1 MAGILQ
7 RGIKSISG
15 LMIKRKKILPIY
27 TLLFLAMYGTCM
39 SQTIAIRS
47 AQFTD
52 SIGVNVHLE
61 YTDGKYANVESVLS
75 NLSYIGVKSVR
86 DGMLNPL
93 NQGQANYD
101 TAAAAG
107 IKFDLVYTGSTPDL
121 DKSLALAQAFLA
133 RHPGAI
139 SAIEGANEVNNWPIS
154 YAGLTGNAAAQA
166 FQAAL
171 ASAVDGKAALADIP
185 VYNLTSWPDLAG
197 KADYANFHSYALNGD
212 QPYARM
218 LADYTGQMSTM
229 AGKPI
234 VLTEAGYS
242 TSTGINGVDEQTQA
256 KLTINL
262 LLDAS
267 KLGVAKVYLY
277 ELLDAYSDPA
287 KADYERNLGLFDYA
301 NNAKPVA
308 VAIHNLNTIL
318 ADTGA
323 TAATFELQSMD
334 YTLSGASAATSSM
347 LYQKSSGAMDIVIWN
362 ERDIWDQVAHKSIA
376 VAAETIKVSL
386 DATYDT
392 VKIYD
397 PLASA
402 EAVTVLH
409 NVSSVT
415 LDVTD
420 HAMIIEVSGK
430 IAAKPAVVTS
440 LTGTINADV
449 LVCSGAVTTLNGDAG
464 SDILTGGA
472 SADTLNGGSGSDTLD
487 GKGGSDVMVGG
498 TGDDSYVIDNAGDVV
513 TELAGEG
520 LDTVKASISW
530 TLGAN
535 VENLDL
541 WTTGNLNGAGND
553 LDNTINGNSGKNI
566 LEGGAGADFL
576 VGGDGDDQLFGGAG
590 DDRLTGNNGSD
601 TLNGG
606 AGADRL
612 SGGAGADVFV
622 FGAAAD
628 FGSLTTSDIIGDF
641 NAAEGDRLDLTALD
655 ANSLVAGV
663 QHFSFIGASAFTKTA
678 GQLRTQVSGGDII
691 LSGDVNGD
699 GAADFRLVVHTGSLT
714 ASDFVTNSL
723 AVVPVSGALSSLAE
737 TVTNVISGTLG
748 ADNLIGTTASDI
760 LKGFDGADVLEGRA
774 GADTMIGGL
783 GDDRYIVDNIGDVV
797 TELANQ
803 GTDIVRSSVN
813 WTLGANIENLDLTGS
828 AVKGVGNDLDNTI
841 NGNSGNNILEGG
853 AGADFL
859 VGGDGDDQI
868 FGGAGD
874 DRLTGNNGV
883 DILVGG
889 AGADRFSGGAG
900 ADTFVFQALG
910 DLAGNS
916 GYDVIND
923 FTRADGDRIDLRML
937 DADSVHAGDQAFTWI
952 GNSAF
957 SHTASELRYDVRG
970 GDLFVTGDLNG
981 DGAADF
987 GLPVHTTSLL
997 AQDFFL

>member
-464 SDILTGGA
+464 SDTLTGGA

-498 TGDDSYVIDNAGDVV
+498 TGDDSYVIDNA
-513 TELAGEG
+513 
-520 LDTVKASISW
+520 
-530 TLGAN
+530 
-535 VENLDL
+535 
-541 WTTGNLNGAGND
+541 
-553 LDNTINGNSGKNI
+553 
-566 LEGGAGADFL
+566 
-576 VGGDGDDQLFGGAG
+576 
-590 DDRLTGNNGSD
+590 
-601 TLNGG
+601 
-606 AGADRL
+606 
-612 SGGAGADVFV
+612 
-622 FGAAAD
+622 
-628 FGSLTTSDIIGDF
+628 
-641 NAAEGDRLDLTALD
+641 
-655 ANSLVAGV
+655 
-663 QHFSFIGASAFTKTA
+663 
-678 GQLRTQVSGGDII
+678 
-691 LSGDVNGD
+691 
-699 GAADFRLVVHTGSLT
+699 
-714 ASDFVTNSL
+714 
-723 AVVPVSGALSSLAE
+723 
-737 TVTNVISGTLG
+737 
-748 ADNLIGTTASDI
+748 
-760 LKGFDGADVLEGRA
+760 
-774 GADTMIGGL
+774 
-783 GDDRYIVDNIGDVV
+783 GDVV

-841 NGNSGNNILEGG
+841 NGNSGNNSLEGG

-987 GLPVHTTSLL
+987 GLLVHTTSLL